1 MIFGCYI
8 YYNFPIMD
16 ERILTA
22 ICFAL
27 LIMVI
32 FLIQCING
40 PGSETMIHGFWNV
53 SDQFKEKANL
63 DQLIIYFDEGKGY
76 EYQGYMVMVVDGDT
90 VYNGTLQFRIIP
102 KGYFKSD
109 TYTFI
114 TSKRV
119 GIMPQTMTME
129 LCPYS
134 GGMALKCLNTKK
146 LYAELYKDNQMSA
159 KTILNIG
166 DSNEAEED
174 SSDIKPSKDDS
185 EKI

>member
-1 MIFGCYI
+1 
-8 YYNFPIMD
+8 
-16 ERILTA
+16 
-22 ICFAL
+22 
-27 LIMVI
+27 
-32 FLIQCING
+32 
-40 PGSETMIHGFWNV
+40 
-53 SDQFKEKANL
+53 
-63 DQLIIYFDEGKGY
+63 
-76 EYQGYMVMVVDGDT
+76 MVVDGDT

-102 KGYFKSD
+102 KGYFKND
-109 TYTFI
+109 TYTFM
-114 TSKRV
+114 TSKKV

-129 LCPYS
+129 LCPYN

-166 DSNEAEED
+166 DSNEAAED